1 MNETFDT
8 FNTSIIEAFES
19 NYLALQRELDQL
31 NEKRRRV
38 ELLREM
44 QKTKTVKIAEFFE
57 IIFTMS
63 INRNEIDDFQ
73 KKIFFKIVNF
83 KKYESIT
90 QYDLNIFIR
99 ECNEMFEIRR
109 NIYANDKNKIFLA
122 KSFFD
127 DVSTKDWKRHQKT
140 IDLSAI
146 SLFEFIDF
154 LQKHLNFKHFKLL
167 EINAKLKKIRQW
179 NEQSIVNLIVYL
191 NNLKIQMSEKL
202 SNYQKY
208 FNLMKILHFYLKIA
222 IIRRIN
228 VIVLWV
234 ELKKSLVWR
243 KKSNRYRII
252 SKRLKIRT
260 HSKTSNNMNFNFIIK
275 SIDSILTRYKTQ
287 FRIMIETTIATK
299 KIIKNATKKIVMINS
314 TTTRIDF
321 KWCVEIAKN
330 AIITITIVKNHFKTI
345 KIFKIIKTIKT
356 REKFKINRR
365 NLCRTNSNESRR
377 DR

>member
-1 MNETFDT
+1 
-8 FNTSIIEAFES
+8 
-19 NYLALQRELDQL
+19 
-31 NEKRRRV
+31 
-38 ELLREM
+38 
-44 QKTKTVKIAEFFE
+44 
-57 IIFTMS
+57 
-63 INRNEIDDFQ
+63 
-73 KKIFFKIVNF
+73 
-83 KKYESIT
+83 
-90 QYDLNIFIR
+90 
-99 ECNEMFEIRR
+99 
-109 NIYANDKNKIFLA
+109 
-122 KSFFD
+122 
-127 DVSTKDWKRHQKT
+127 
-140 IDLSAI
+140 
-146 SLFEFIDF
+146 
-154 LQKHLNFKHFKLL
+154 
-167 EINAKLKKIRQW
+167 
-179 NEQSIVNLIVYL
+179 LIVYL